1 VFLVKRISDQ
11 KQFALKY
18 IEPKNKTD
26 YNNIKN
32 EVAIMMLCKEQ
43 YGIIRC
49 IDAYDFYEK
58 LWVFLELMDVGA
70 ITECLED
77 KKGDISENVCKYIL
91 RSSLEGIYFLHQR
104 GILHRDIK
112 SDNILINT
120 NGDIKLADF
129 GYATQLTK

>member
-1 VFLVKRISDQ
+1 MFLVKRISDQ

-91 RSSLEGIYFLHQR
+91 RSSLEGIYFLH
-104 GILHRDIK
+104 
-112 SDNILINT
+112 
-120 NGDIKLADF
+120 
-129 GYATQLTK
+129 